1 MARSDG
7 TVTPRVRVAV
17 SSAMGDLRRTQTALN
32 QFLWSTELSLHYV
45 LDHFPKV
52 FPDSEQLSSE
62 ALAHL
67 DSTAW
72 FRNNQGR
79 LKYSGSIGDTID
91 QVKANTPYLY
101 RSVLTYFAS
110 AFEEYLEERVGELN
124 QKPSGQG
131 WGPYFQSLS
140 HPKLTSATTPILLQD
155 VISADMCRKIRNRV
169 VHQPFKLPTS
179 PTDSYIVNFV
189 TSTISNIKA
198 TPWWD
203 GSTEGIVRNSVSQ
216 FMAQV
221 VEQKSSAPEMPIEL
235 FYALFN
241 FTCLDTLAFQIEEAL
256 IDSGHILDG
265 YAWRKESAVRR
276 TDLIIE
282 HGNTT

>member
-7 TVTPRVRVAV
+7 TVIPRVRVAV
-17 SSAMGDLRRTQTALN
+17 SSTMGALRRTQTALN
-32 QFLWSTELSLHYV
+32 KFLWSTELSLNYV

-52 FPDSEQLSSE
+52 FPDSDQLASE

-79 LKYSGSIGDTID
+79 LKYSGSIGDTIE
-91 QVKANTPYLY
+91 QVKANPPYLY
-101 RSVLTYFAS
+101 RSVLTYFTS
-110 AFEEYLEERVGELN
+110 AFEEYLEERVAGLI

-140 HPKLTSATTPILLQD
+140 HPKLTSTATPILLHD
-155 VISADMCRKIRNRV
+155 VISADLCRKIRNCV
-169 VHQPFKLPTS
+169 VHPPFELPTS

-189 TSTISNIKA
+189 TSTISKIKA

-203 GSTEGIVRNSVSQ
+203 GSTESIVRDTVNQ
-216 FMAQV
+216 FMGQV
-221 VEQKSSAPEMPIEL
+221 VEQKCRAPEMPIEL

-241 FTCLDTLAFQIEEAL
+241 FTCLDTLAFQIEETL
-256 IDSGHILDG
+256 IDSGQILDG

-282 HGNTT
+282 HGNAS